1 MEVKNQEG
9 RAFIKGMI
17 EAGIKY
23 DPITKKPI
31 KKKKKLK
38 HSLDS
43 ASEFIASISE
53 DGEFI
58 SQYGVL
64 GMKWGIRK
72 DRRLRNS
79 STKTS
84 SSSTKK
90 KSAQSVKSSIS
101 SMSDEELKRRI
112 TRIEN
117 ELRLQKL
124 LTPPPKAGREFVKEI
139 AKTAGK
145 QVLTTAAIGIGTYAL
160 GKTATKFASPGL
172 ASAISKSAKKK

>member
-1 MEVKNQEG
+1 MTLETKDKTPG
-9 RAFIKGMI
+9 RILGKML
-17 EAGIKY
+17 EDHGIKLSE
-23 DPITKKPI
+23 KS
-31 KKKKKLK
+31 KLS
-38 HSLDS
+38 HSEILKSAIDS
-43 ASEFIASISE
+43 DDEEVLSH
-53 DGEFI
+53 
-58 SQYGVL
+58 YGVL
-64 GMKWGIRK
+64 GMKWGVRK
-72 DRRLRNS
+72 DRRLRNA

-90 KSAQSVKSSIS
+90 KPAQSVKSTIS

-145 QVLTTAAIGIGTYAL
+145 QVLTTAAIGVGTYAL
-160 GKTATKFASPGL
+160 GKTAAKFASPDL